1 MEESLEI
8 GLRAMR
14 SNQKMS
20 DMNTFEIK
28 NIYIYISSW
37 LEERM
42 DLKKH
47 RHRGSWRYLNTFQ
60 SYDSEIRV
68 ATIRIIIVGT

>member
-28 NIYIYISSW
+28 NIYIYIYIYIIMVRR
-37 LEERM
+37 ENGF
-42 DLKKH
+42 KKA
-47 RHRGSWRYLNTFQ
+47 Q
-60 SYDSEIRV
+60 
-68 ATIRIIIVGT
+68 A

>member
-28 NIYIYISSW
+28 NIYIYIYIIMVRR
-37 LEERM
+37 ENGF
-42 DLKKH
+42 KKA
-47 RHRGSWRYLNTFQ
+47 Q
-60 SYDSEIRV
+60 
-68 ATIRIIIVGT
+68 A